1 MNECTLLLTVSS
13 CGPTSEF
20 GSTFD
25 GSAWEFFVSL
35 SFNTVLNDT
44 YHHWSKRKKSG
55 WIAELVSN
63 TKFEKEREKKIC
75 TLVKNHTKFEMQSSK
90 LTFFFQTNV

>member
-63 TKFEKEREKKIC
+63 TKFEKEPEKKSA
-75 TLVKNHTKFEMQSSK
+75 LW
-90 LTFFFQTNV
+90 